1 MSETNPGQAAA
12 GRSSRRWYWVGGGV
26 LALAL
31 AFAAVAPRAWAFRQ
45 FAHGHGFGHGPDRHA
60 FGAQILKDP
69 AAAKEHA
76 ALAAEFVLRGVDATD
91 EQQQK
96 VRQVT
101 DRLVDQLAPLAE
113 RHHELHAALVR
124 ELGKPEIDRAAIE
137 TIRQQG
143 IALADEASKLALAGL
158 EDVGDALTAEQRAEL
173 IELGR
178 RFHRERQR

>member
-1 MSETNPGQAAA
+1 MNETNPGRATA
-12 GRSSRRWYWVGGGV
+12 GRRGRRWLWVGGGV

-31 AFAAVAPRAWAFRQ
+31 VLTAVAPRAMAFRQ
-45 FAHGHGFGHGPDRHA
+45 FAHGHGFGHGPGRHA

-76 ALAAEFVLRGVDATD
+76 GLAAEFVLRGVNASD
-91 EQQQK
+91 EQKEK

-101 DRLVDQLAPLAE
+101 DRLVDQLGPIAA

-137 TIRQQG
+137 KIRQQG
-143 IALADEASKLALAGL
+143 MALADEASKLALAGL
-158 EDVGDALTAEQRAEL
+158 EDVGDVLTAEQRAEL

-178 RFHRERQR
+178 RFHRDR